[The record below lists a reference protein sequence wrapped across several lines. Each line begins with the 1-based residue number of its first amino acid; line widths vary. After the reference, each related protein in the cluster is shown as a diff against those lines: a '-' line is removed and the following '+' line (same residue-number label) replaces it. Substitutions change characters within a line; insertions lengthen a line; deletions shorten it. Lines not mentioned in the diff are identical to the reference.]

1 MQIYSTTTQKSAC
14 QSSSRNNN
22 NRTATAATT
31 RQQHAAAAV
40 AAAAAAAAATGAAA
54 EAAAKF
60 IICVHACY
68 RPMTCTSTSACT
80 HRLQLHAY
88 ISEYQTRRPIDRL
101 MLEMFLF
108 VFHSFC
114 LYDEP

>member
-1 MQIYSTTTQKSAC
+1 MQIYSTATQKSAC

-40 AAAAAAAAATGAAA
+40 AAAAAAAATGAAA

-80 HRLQLHAY
+80 RRLQLHAY